1 MTENGTTMDLQL
13 RDKLAIVTGSSKG
26 IGHAIATSLARE
38 GARVVV
44 NGRSEA
50 SVTTAID
57 GIRALVP
64 SAKVHPFAGDLSRAD
79 AAEALIRAF
88 PEPDILVNNLGIF
101 EPVPFEQIPDDDWRR
116 FFEVNVLS
124 GVRLSRLVLAGMKA
138 RDWGRIVFISSES
151 AVQIPTEMIHYG
163 MTKTAQLA
171 VSRGLAQLCA
181 GTGVT
186 VNSVLPGP
194 TRSAGVEDFVAALS
208 GGRPFEDAEQEFF
221 KTARPTSLLRRFAT
235 TEEVAN
241 MVTYVCSPLSSATNG
256 AALRVDGGVLLS
268 ADMMRVRRIPLDFG
282 TKQLHE
288 VDRARSGACAASGAS
303 TTPSIVRQALAFPEG
318 CACSCRMAAAH
329 LRLRGLQPV
338 RRRPWFFP
346 MKDVTADA
354 DDDGPR
360 IVHALAS
367 CVRRCRRSRRA
378 TCRPD

>member
-1 MTENGTTMDLQL
+1 VTDNGATMDLRL

-26 IGHAIATSLARE
+26 IGHAIATSLAHE

-50 SVTTAID
+50 SVATAID
-57 GIRALVP
+57 GIRAQVP
-64 SAKVHPFAGDLSRAD
+64 NAALHPFAGDLARAD
-79 AAEALIRAF
+79 VAEALIRAF
-88 PEPDILVNNLGIF
+88 PAPDILVNNLGIF

-138 RDWGRIVFISSES
+138 RNWGRIVFISSES

-194 TRSAGVEDFVAALS
+194 TRSAGVEDFLAALS
-208 GGRPFEDAEQEFF
+208 GGGRPIEEVEQEFL
-221 KTARPTSLLRRFAT
+221 KTARPTSLLRRLAT

-241 MVTYVCSPLSSATNG
+241 MVVYVCSPLSSATNG
-256 AALRVDGGVLLS
+256 AALRVDGGVLMS
-268 ADMMRVRRIPLDFG
+268 AV
-282 TKQLHE
+282 
-288 VDRARSGACAASGAS
+288 
-303 TTPSIVRQALAFPEG
+303 
-318 CACSCRMAAAH
+318 
-329 LRLRGLQPV
+329 
-338 RRRPWFFP
+338 
-346 MKDVTADA
+346 
-354 DDDGPR
+354 
-360 IVHALAS
+360 
-367 CVRRCRRSRRA
+367 
-378 TCRPD
+378 